1 MRACLVAV
9 ANLILHQRQLEY
21 FHHRTLL
28 LKKVWGEHPIS
39 AARSYPHSSDENH
52 EQRTADPVTKT
63 CEGSQTMKANG
74 QLIST
79 LNASQIFQDY
89 KHAYTE
95 ATGMPLTLRPVKT
108 WQLPF
113 HGMRKESPFCAMMAE
128 KSSTCAACLQLQEK
142 LTQDAMNETATRV
155 CAYGLCETAVP
166 VKLGPQTIG
175 FLQTGQV
182 LHQNPTAESFHR
194 AVEQAAK
201 RGVDIN
207 NEHTKQAYFKTPVV
221 SQKKLDAASNL
232 LDIFADHLAMK
243 SNQLMLQTAN
253 AESPIITRAKQFIH
267 EHCSESLSLGQV
279 SSRVNMS
286 HFYFCKQFRKATGL
300 SFTDFV
306 SRTRI
311 EKAKNLLLNP
321 NLRISEV
328 AFAVGFQSLS
338 HFNRIFKRIV
348 GQSPSIDREKLLTAA

>member
-1 MRACLVAV
+1 
-9 ANLILHQRQLEY
+9 
-21 FHHRTLL
+21 
-28 LKKVWGEHPIS
+28 
-39 AARSYPHSSDENH
+39 
-52 EQRTADPVTKT
+52 
-63 CEGSQTMKANG
+63 MKANG
-74 QLIST
+74 QMIAT
-79 LNASQIFQDY
+79 LTASQIFQDY

-113 HGMRKESPFCAMMAE
+113 HGMRKESPFCALMAE
-128 KSSTCAACLQLQEK
+128 KSRTCAACLQLQEK

-155 CAYGLCETAVP
+155 CAYGLCESAVP

-182 LHQNPTAESFHR
+182 LRQHPTEASFHR
-194 AVEQAAK
+194 AVEQSAK

-232 LDIFADHLAMK
+232 LRIFADHLAIK
-243 SNQLMLQTAN
+243 SNQIMMQTAN
-253 AESPIITRAKQFIH
+253 AESPFIVRAKQFIQ
-267 EHCSESLSLGQV
+267 ENCSENLSLGQV
-279 SSRVNMS
+279 SGSVNMS
-286 HFYFCKQFRKATGL
+286 HFYFCKQFRKSTGL

-321 NLRISEV
+321 HLRVSEV
-328 AFAVGFQSLS
+328 AFAAGFQSLS
-338 HFNRIFKRIV
+338 NFNRIFKRIV
-348 GQSPSIDREKLLTAA
+348 GESPTSDRVKLQTAA